1 MSERR
6 YLGLTWDHPRGFSAL
21 SAASRDFNLESQG
34 ASLEWVKQPLS
45 GFEEHSI
52 AELAEKFDLL
62 ILDHPH
68 VGDAVQTDVLVP
80 LEELFSREELA
91 AWEGAFIGGSFA
103 SYRYRAQQWALPID
117 AAAQVLAHRRDMI
130 EGADFTW
137 ERILDLATRM
147 PIALVIAGPH
157 ALLAFCSVCVALGE
171 PPASRN
177 PNEFISSDIGRSAL
191 EILARLVHATPQF
204 ARGFDPIAA
213 LECLSKTDQLAMCP
227 LIFGYVNYAAPK
239 HQTLR
244 PISFCNAPTMQ
255 GIRRHGSTL
264 GGTGLAITRRCRP
277 DQALRDHI
285 RWLVSADA
293 QSRYIPAHEGQ
304 PSLRDAWQQAHLNVQ
319 RGGFYSDTTATLEHA
334 WLRPRHAGYVAFQS
348 AGSRLIRDGILEA
361 RRPEQLLHDLQG
373 VYTTHRAL
381 GAEL

>member
-1 MSERR
+1 LSERH

-21 SAASRDFNLESQG
+21 SAASRDFNLGSQG
-34 ASLEWVKQPLS
+34 VSLEWAKQPLS

-52 AELAEKFDLL
+52 AELAERFDLL

-68 VGDAVQTDVLVP
+68 IGEAVQRDVLVP
-80 LEELFSREELA
+80 LDELFSEEEIA

-103 SYRYRAQQWALPID
+103 SYRYGAQQWALPID

-130 EGADFTW
+130 DGTDFTW
-137 ERILDLATRM
+137 ERILELATRM
-147 PIALVIAGPH
+147 PVALVMAGPH

-171 PPASRN
+171 PPASLD
-177 PNEFISSDIGRSAL
+177 PNEVISSGIGKSAL
-191 EILARLVHATPQF
+191 EIIARLIHATPQF

-213 LECLSKTDQLAMCP
+213 LECLSKTDRLVMCP
-227 LIFGYVNYAAPK
+227 LIFGYVNYAAPM

-244 PISFCNAPTMQ
+244 PISFRNAPIIQ
-255 GIRRHGSTL
+255 GIGRHGSTL

-285 RWLVSADA
+285 RWLISADA
-293 QSRYIPAHEGQ
+293 QSRYIPAHDGQ
-304 PSLRDAWQQAHLNVQ
+304 PSLRDAWQQAPLNVQ
-319 RGGFYSDTTATLEHA
+319 RGRFYSNTAATLEHA
-334 WLRPRHAGYVAFQS
+334 WIRPRHAGYVPFQT
-348 AGSRLIRDGILEA
+348 AGSRLIRDGILDA
-361 RRPEQLLHDLQG
+361 RRPEQMLSDLQDL
-373 VYTTHRAL
+373 YTMHRAP